1 MQQLGIAK
9 LRGQERDHNGVIPW
23 VRSGLGVFGAIER
36 IKPLELPI
44 VERDI
49 FRRRQVTHR
58 GDQAFQDW
66 VDLIPAM
73 LTRPVEEG
81 AEADKILLPCPLC
94 EPASIKGLR
103 P

>member
-1 MQQLGIAK
+1 MGMF
-9 LRGQERDHNGVIPW
+9 VC
-23 VRSGLGVFGAIER
+23 
-36 IKPLELPI
+36 IKPPELPV

-49 FRRRQVTHR
+49 FHRRQVAHR
-58 GDQAFQDW
+58 WDQALQDW
-66 VDLIPAM
+66 ICLIPAM
-73 LTRPVEEG
+73 LARPVEEG